1 MAAIA
6 LKRHSRLLT
15 QLLFGSAMLCGAS
28 LRVEADQ
35 PAEVRSVLNDVA
47 GALTASNP
55 ADAMTRF
62 SKSFADYDKLR
73 DYFIGLTAA
82 FSIVNEVDVLDEK
95 DTAMDSTA
103 TVRWT
108 ITLANA
114 PVSGN
119 SIQRSGEIHIH
130 IVQEK
135 RKWRIVQFSPI
146 DLFDPSKAQT
156 PVAKP

>member
-1 MAAIA
+1 MAATA
-6 LKRHSRLLT
+6 LKRHSRFLT
-15 QLLFGSAMLCGAS
+15 RLLFGTALLSEPSHS
-28 LRVEADQ
+28 LKADQ
-35 PAEVRSVLNDVA
+35 PADVRSVLNDVA

-55 ADAMTRF
+55 ADAMTRY

-73 DYFIGLTAA
+73 DYFISLTAA

-114 PVSGN
+114 SVSGN
-119 SIQRSGEIHIH
+119 SIQRSGEIHLRIL
-130 IVQEK
+130 QEK
-135 RKWRIVQFSPI
+135 RKWRIIEFSPI

-156 PVAKP
+156 PIAKP